1 MYRAHVKIA
10 VAQISCV
17 LGDVKENLQ
26 TIERFAGRAKEGG
39 AELIVF
45 PEMVDTGYAMA
56 VIRDHAASWA
66 EGAVPRLRDIARRLS
81 LPVVCGLSERDQQSI
96 FNSQVVISAE
106 GEIIARYRKT
116 HLFRPPP
123 IAEDRCFTPG
133 DQLGDF
139 GLGNFRLGLSICYDL
154 RFPEIYRQ
162 LAVTRQVNAFVVSSA
177 WPFPRIEHFRLLAL
191 ARAIEN
197 QSYVIAANR
206 VGTDDGVT
214 FCGSSSIID
223 PSGVTLAA
231 ASSDREELIQAD
243 LSIETVEEVRRRIDV
258 LADRRPELYR

>member
-1 MYRAHVKIA
+1 MKIA
-10 VAQISCV
+10 IAQVSCS
-17 LGDVKENLQ
+17 LGDLEANLR
-26 TIERFAGRAKEGG
+26 TIEQFAERSKQGG

-45 PEMVDTGYAMA
+45 PEMVDTGYAMT
-56 VIRDHAASWA
+56 VIRDHAASWT
-66 EGAVPRLRDIARRLS
+66 EGAVPRLRDLARKLS
-81 LPVVCGLSERDQQSI
+81 LSVVCGLSERDHDCI
-96 FNSQVVISAE
+96 YNSQVVISHE
-106 GEIIARYRKT
+106 GEIMARYRKT

-133 DQLGDF
+133 DQLSDF
-139 GLGNFRLGLSICYDL
+139 RLGNFCFGLSICYDL

-162 LAVTRQVNAFVVSSA
+162 LAVARQVNVFVISSA
-177 WPFPRIEHFRLLAL
+177 WPFPRIEHFRILAR

-214 FCGSSSIID
+214 FCGSSAIID

-231 ASSDREELIQAD
+231 ASSDEEELIQAD
-243 LSIETVEEVRRRIDV
+243 LSIEAVAEVRRRMDV
-258 LADRRPELYR
+258 FADRRPDIYR